1 VSSRDGSLISYEAS
15 GSGPLIVLV
24 AGALADRTDA
34 RKLAAQLSTSFTVV
48 NYDRRG
54 RGASTA
60 ARPYYEGCEVH
71 DIESLL
77 AAMGGRGFLFGSSS
91 GGVLALDAAAA
102 LANVDGVVVYEPPFI
117 VSDGRAPDPS
127 RFVPAITD
135 AVGAGRLDDAARLF
149 FIKSMGIPALG
160 VLLMRHLMPSW
171 KKMAA
176 MAPTLLHDFAILK
189 GTQDRRP
196 LPTTRW
202 DSLTAPLL
210 VLVGGKSEAFFHE
223 GAKALTEQL
232 PGARYSSLDGR
243 NHSAVMT
250 APTAIAAEIRRFLLS
265 A

>member
-149 FIKSMGIPALG
+149 FTKSMGIPALG

-176 MAPTLLHDFAILK
+176 MAPTLLHDFAILN
-189 GTQDRRP
+189 GD
-196 LPTTRW
+196 
-202 DSLTAPLL
+202 
-210 VLVGGKSEAFFHE
+210 
-223 GAKALTEQL
+223 
-232 PGARYSSLDGR
+232 PGPPAAAHNEMGLLDGAAPR
-243 NHSAVMT
+243 AGRRQERGVLPRGRQGAHRAAARSALLE
-250 APTAIAAEIRRFLLS
+250 PRRTQPLGRHDS
-265 A
+265 AHGHRR